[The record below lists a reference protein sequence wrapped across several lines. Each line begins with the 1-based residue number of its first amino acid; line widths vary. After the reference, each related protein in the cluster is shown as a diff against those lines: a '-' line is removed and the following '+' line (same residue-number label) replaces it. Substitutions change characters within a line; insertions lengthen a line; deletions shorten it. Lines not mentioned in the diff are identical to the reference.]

1 MNQRTTITRL
11 IPSYNTLSTAKETP
25 QRTPSVSIGHLQTR
39 PRWARS
45 TARRSA
51 RWAGPPEV
59 SGESLAGS
67 PGRQVMVDSVGAELL
82 VSDSGGQGIP
92 IVFLSGGP
100 GMPDYL
106 SDVADLVEGRRV
118 VTYDQRGTGGSRV
131 SDGDYSTEA
140 HVADLE
146 SVRKSLGAER
156 LHIFGHSWGGMLAQL
171 YATTHIESVASLFL
185 CSPTPGVGA
194 EWIAME
200 KSVMQFSKSRS
211 SRPAFATMGMRSL
224 VGRIPHLGR
233 RSLQKMYAQV
243 WLNYQQPGQ
252 AQPATA
258 AFLEGI
264 GQRATFATR
273 AAAIHLPADHLDG
286 VLPDAVFPFV
296 IVFGQDDIY
305 GGHTRVVTARYPNAR
320 VEFWENCGH
329 LAWFD
334 APDRFKQQLNEFYA
348 PLP

>member
-1 MNQRTTITRL
+1 MNEPTAITRL
-11 IPSYNTLSTAKETP
+11 IPSYNTLSTA
-25 QRTPSVSIGHLQTR
+25 
-39 PRWARS
+39 
-45 TARRSA
+45 RRSA
-51 RWAGPPEV
+51 HRVGQTAV

-67 PGRQVMVDSVGAELL
+67 PGPQVMVDSVGAELL

-100 GMPDYL
+100 GMPNYL
-106 SDVADLVEGRRV
+106 SDVAALVEGRRV

-146 SVRKSLGAER
+146 SVRKSLGVEQ

-171 YATTHIESVASLFL
+171 YATTHIDSVASLFL
-185 CSPTPGVGA
+185 CSPTPGVGS

-211 SRPAFATMGMRSL
+211 SGPAFATMGMRSL
-224 VGRIPHLGR
+224 VGRIPRFGR

-243 WLNYQQPGQ
+243 WLNYQKPGQ
-252 AQPATA
+252 ERPATA
-258 AFLEGI
+258 AFLDGI

-273 AAAIHLPADHLDG
+273 AAAIRLPADHLDS
-286 VLPDAVFPFV
+286 VLPEAVFPFV

-305 GGHTRVVTARYPNAR
+305 GARTRVVTTRYPNAR
-320 VEFWENCGH
+320 VEFWKDCGH

-334 APDRFKQQLNEFYA
+334 APHRFKRQLNKFYA
-348 PLP
+348 ALP